1 MNRRGFITGL
11 VSSFFVLPSATT
23 YARNWIKTS
32 ENLYIPNSNYVSAP
46 YSCYVLSVRN
56 QIEVGPPP
64 TFVDINKL
72 WDGAIK
78 CK

>member
-23 YARNWIKTS
+23 YARN
-32 ENLYIPNSNYVSAP
+32 
-46 YSCYVLSVRN
+46 
-56 QIEVGPPP
+56 P

-72 WDGAIK
+72 WDEIVK
-78 CK
+78 YK